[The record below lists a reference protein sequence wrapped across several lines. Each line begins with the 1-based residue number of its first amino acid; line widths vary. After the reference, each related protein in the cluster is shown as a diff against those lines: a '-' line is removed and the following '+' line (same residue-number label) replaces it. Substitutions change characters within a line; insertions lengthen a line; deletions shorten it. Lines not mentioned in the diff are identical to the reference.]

1 MHDYYALSFKTVVF
15 KDSCKT
21 LCCRFLSLRLRTDR
35 IKRRERQ
42 WPRGHPWRC
51 PKLIRRGKH
60 CAYSYMS
67 VSPCFQS
74 FTHRSRYLAFL
85 VVSAIASC
93 PSSCAL
99 IRAFSQPRGPS
110 RPHSVRSVI
119 IHHAGALSARLCA
132 IVRCCGII
140 FVRFFVLRMILV
152 FSKPELSTRVSPPRR
167 PMRPRSAHN
176 MNLQL

>member
-21 LCCRFLSLRLRTDR
+21 LCCRFLSLHLLTHR

-85 VVSAIASC
+85 VVSSDRVLSLKLCAHPCVFAASRTKSTPQRTKRDNTSCRCIIRSFVRDCAVLWHHFCAVFRIAHDSC
-93 PSSCAL
+93 L
-99 IRAFSQPRGPS
+99 FKTRAF
-110 RPHSVRSVI
+110 
-119 IHHAGALSARLCA
+119 HA
-132 IVRCCGII
+132 
-140 FVRFFVLRMILV
+140 RFAAAQTYATPQR
-152 FSKPELSTRVSPPRR
+152 
-167 PMRPRSAHN
+167 A
-176 MNLQL
+176 